1 VKCPPIS
8 PSMLFVKVT
17 ITPQTVGPFQPL
29 SAGYVTPAMLKL
41 RPITYSWAVY
51 VNGTPAR
58 FVGIIDNVPDEQTA
72 IAPAIMDYD
81 ATK

>member
-1 VKCPPIS
+1 MRWRIS
-8 PSMLFVKVT
+8 PSTLFGRVT
-17 ITPQTVGPFQPL
+17 IVLQTADPFQL
-29 SAGYVTPAMLKL
+29 IRAGYVTPAMLKL

-58 FVGIIDNVPDEQTA
+58 FVGIIDNVSDEQTA
-72 IAPAIMDYD
+72 IARAIMDYD